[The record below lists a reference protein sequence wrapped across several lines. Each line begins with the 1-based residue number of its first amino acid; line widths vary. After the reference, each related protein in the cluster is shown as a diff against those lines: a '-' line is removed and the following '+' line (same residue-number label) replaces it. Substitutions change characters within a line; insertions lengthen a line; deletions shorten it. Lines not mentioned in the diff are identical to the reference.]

1 MSLYVSVSVNVYDNP
16 NMILMELKLLS
27 HIPSVSSQHRL
38 ILDQPPSSWP
48 PQTDSLGSIDEKIE
62 SWVRQNFTYVYFW
75 FWKSIY
81 IAV

>member
-62 SWVRQNFTYVYFW
+62 
-75 FWKSIY
+75 KL
-81 IAV
+81 